1 MLWSGSTTVS
11 LIFFKKIGESMK
23 ISLVDT
29 DFSVCVNI
37 RKASDVDEIII
48 KQSRKLS

>member
-1 MLWSGSTTVS
+1 MWSGSTTVS
-11 LIFFKKIGESMK
+11 LIFFKKNGESMK

-29 DFSVCVNI
+29 DLSVRVNM